1 MNIKPLKTETDYEA
15 ALARIS
21 ELMDAKPDSKEGD
34 ELEVLSVLVEKY
46 ETIHHAIDAPDPV
59 QAIRFQMEHFGLKD
73 KDLIEYIGQSGR
85 VSEVLSYKRKLT
97 LPMIRMLQAGLNI
110 PTKSLIQDYELRCG
124 EK

>member
-1 MNIKPLKTETDYEA
+1 MNIKPLKTETDYET

-46 ETIHHAIDAPDPV
+46 ETIHHVIDAPDPV

-73 KDLIEYIGQSGR
+73 KDLIEYTGQSGR

-97 LPMIRMLQAGLNI
+97 LPMIRKLQAGLNI

>member
-21 ELMDAKPDSKEGD
+21 ELMDAEPDSKEGD
-34 ELEVLSVLVEKY
+34 ELDVLSVLVEKY
-46 ETIHHAIDAPDPV
+46 EATHHAIDAPDPV

-97 LPMIRMLQAGLNI
+97 LPMIRRLQAGLNI
-110 PTKSLIQDYELRCG
+110 PTRSLIQDYEL
-124 EK
+124 K